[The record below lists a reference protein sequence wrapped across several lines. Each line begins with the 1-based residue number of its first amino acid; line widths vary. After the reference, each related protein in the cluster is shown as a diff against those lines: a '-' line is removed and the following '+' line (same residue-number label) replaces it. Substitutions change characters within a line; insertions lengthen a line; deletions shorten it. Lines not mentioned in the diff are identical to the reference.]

1 MSGKSPNKIESVK
14 TSSLLGRASSS
25 SAPRDHRARKWRVML
40 AVSLGGII
48 VAGIAFFAVV
58 STMNPQNSL
67 QITTAR
73 PTEVIRVGGA
83 RPDET
88 IRAGAVKPS
97 PDPINVP
104 PPQGTIKRMEGI
116 SKAFSK
122 Q

>member
-1 MSGKSPNKIESVK
+1 
-14 TSSLLGRASSS
+14 
-25 SAPRDHRARKWRVML
+25 ML
-40 AVSLGGII
+40 AVGVGGAI
-48 VAGIAFFAVV
+48 VTGIALFAVV
-58 STMNPQNSL
+58 SAMNPQQSL
-67 QITTAR
+67 QTTTVR
-73 PTEVIRVGGA
+73 PTEAIRIGVA
-83 RPDET
+83 RPGET